1 MIMTADTRLLVPLM
15 AACAI
20 VSPSNFLTLETVAA
34 ALVMRATIIV
44 SVMSTQI
51 ESVTRTHVVDLLAI
65 ER

>member
-1 MIMTADTRLLVPLM
+1 M

-20 VSPSNFLTLETVAA
+20 VSPANFLTLEAVAA

-44 SVMSTQI
+44 SVISPQI
-51 ESVTRTHVVDLLAI
+51 ESVTRTHAVDLLVI